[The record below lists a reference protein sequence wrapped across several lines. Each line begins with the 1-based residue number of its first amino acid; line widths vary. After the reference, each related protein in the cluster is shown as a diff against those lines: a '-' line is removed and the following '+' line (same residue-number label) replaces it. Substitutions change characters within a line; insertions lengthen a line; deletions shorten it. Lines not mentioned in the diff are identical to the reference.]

1 MNSINSTPALVK
13 DRPLPSGYCM
23 FHDENFLN
31 PSDTHFS
38 HKLSRITKRFK
49 SKLDICIE
57 NK

>member
-1 MNSINSTPALVK
+1 MNSINSTPILVK
-13 DRPLPSGYCM
+13 TSGYCM